1 MPNRTGVV
9 LDPACLAHEMGRRSP
24 ETPKRLQVLLEMLD
38 GPDCRAMGLVP
49 LDGRKPRNDEILAVH
64 TEGHLR
70 RLAGTQGRTVA
81 LDMET
86 TAGPRSYGAAMA
98 AAGCV
103 LAAVEAVAAGEV
115 TNAFAMTRPPGHH
128 AQPDRASG
136 FCLLNNVA
144 IGARFAC
151 RQAGLQ
157 RVAIVDF
164 DLHHGGGLQQV
175 FYDDPAVMVIST
187 HQSTGW
193 PGTGMADE
201 IGRGAASGTNL
212 NLPLAP
218 GHGDAEY
225 AAIYGGLVAR
235 VLEAWKPQMILVA
248 AGFDI
253 FVGDVLGSMDVTA
266 EGFAQIAGHLR
277 RVADDVCG
285 GKLVM
290 ALEGGYSVAGLRDG
304 VMACL
309 AAMSAKKGL
318 PRIEGPLSDLFLGDA
333 AKSLMLVKKHFKAA

>member
-1 MPNRTGVV
+1 MPNSTGVV

-38 GPDCRAMGLVP
+38 SPDCRAMGLRP
-49 LDGRKPRNDEILAVH
+49 LDGRKAKPDEILAVH

-70 RLAGTQGRTVA
+70 RLMGTQGRTVA

-86 TAGPRSYGAAMA
+86 TAGPRSYGAAIA
-98 AAGCV
+98 SAGCV
-103 LAAVEAVAAGEV
+103 VTAVESVVLGEV
-115 TNAFAMTRPPGHH
+115 GNAFALTRPPGHH
-128 AQPDRASG
+128 ALPDRASG

-144 IGARFAC
+144 IAARFAC
-151 RQAGLQ
+151 RTLGYE

-164 DLHHGGGLQQV
+164 DLHHGGGLQQI
-175 FYDDPAVMVIST
+175 FWDDPSVMVIST
-187 HQSTGW
+187 HQATGW
-193 PGTGMADE
+193 PGTGQPDE
-201 IGRGAASGTNL
+201 IGKGAAAGTNL

-225 AAIYGGLVAR
+225 AAIYGGVVAR
-235 VLEAWKPQMILVA
+235 VLEAWKPQLILVS

-277 RVADDVCG
+277 RVAEDVCG

-309 AAMSAKKGL
+309 AAMSSKRRL

-333 AKSLMLVKKHFKAA
+333 ARSLVLIKKHFKAS

>member
-1 MPNRTGVV
+1 MAKRTAVV

-38 GPDCRAMGLVP
+38 SPDCRGMGLLP
-49 LDGRKPRNDEILAVH
+49 MDGRPVKPEEILAVH
-64 TEGHLR
+64 TEAHLR
-70 RLAGTQGRTVA
+70 RLAGTQGRVVA

-86 TAGPRSYGAAMA
+86 MAGPRSYDAAMA
-98 AAGCV
+98 AVGCA
-103 LAAVEAVAAGEV
+103 LSAVDAVGRGNV
-115 TNAFAMTRPPGHH
+115 VNAFALTRPPGHH
-128 AQPDRASG
+128 ATPDRASG
-136 FCLLNNVA
+136 LCLLNNVA
-144 IGARFAC
+144 IAARYAC
-151 RQAGLQ
+151 RALGYD

-164 DLHHGGGLQQV
+164 DLHHGGGLQQI
-175 FYDDPAVMVIST
+175 FYEDPSVLVIST
-187 HQSTGW
+187 HQTGGW
-193 PGTGMADE
+193 PGTGASDE
-201 IGRGAASGTNL
+201 IGKGAASGTNL

-225 AAIYGGLVAR
+225 AAIYGGVVAR
-235 VLEAWKPQMILVA
+235 VLEEWKPQMILVA

-253 FVGDVLGSMDVTA
+253 FVGDVLGTMDVTA

-309 AAMSAKKGL
+309 AAMSAKRKL
-318 PRIEGPLSDLFLGDA
+318 PRLEGPLADMFLGDV
-333 AKSLMLVKKHFKAA
+333 AKLLPLLKKYFKVS

>member
-1 MPNRTGVV
+1 MGNRTGIVV
-9 LDPACLAHEMGRRSP
+9 DPSCLAHEMGRRSP

-38 GPDCRAMGLVP
+38 GPDCRAMQLLP
-49 LDGRKPRNDEILAVH
+49 LDGRPAKPEEVMAVH
-64 TEGHLR
+64 TEAHLR
-70 RLAGTQGRTVA
+70 RLAGTQGRVVA

-86 TAGPRSYGAAMA
+86 TAGPRSYA
-98 AAGCV
+98 AALAATGCV
-103 LAAVEAVAAGEV
+103 LAAVEAVGAGDV
-115 TNAFAMTRPPGHH
+115 RNAFAFTRPPGHH
-128 AQPDRASG
+128 ALPDRASG

-144 IGARFAC
+144 IGARHAL
-151 RQAGLQ
+151 RVLGYE

-164 DLHHGGGLQQV
+164 DLHHGGGLQRV
-175 FYDDPAVMVIST
+175 FDEDPSVLVVST
-187 HQSTGW
+187 HQATGW
-193 PGTGMADE
+193 PGTGQADE
-201 IGRGAASGTNL
+201 IGKGAAAGTNL

-235 VLEAWKPQMILVA
+235 VLEEWKPQMILVA

-285 GKLVM
+285 GRLVM

-309 AAMSAKKGL
+309 AAMSSKRKL
-318 PRIEGPLSDLFLGDA
+318 PRVEGPLSDLFLGDA
-333 AKSLMLVKKHFKAA
+333 AKSLMLVKKHFKVS